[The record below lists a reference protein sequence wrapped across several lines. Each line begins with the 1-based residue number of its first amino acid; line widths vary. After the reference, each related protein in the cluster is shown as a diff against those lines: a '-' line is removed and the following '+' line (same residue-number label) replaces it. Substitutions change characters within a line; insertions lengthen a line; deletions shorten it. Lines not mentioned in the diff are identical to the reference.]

1 MNSRPDVG
9 KTAAHPVPA
18 RGTPYLRP
26 RAGIPRQVR
35 RERTM
40 KAGMAGTTG
49 TLATALGLAGLTATA
64 RAADAALSLGDG
76 ARQPW
81 ISELRVDQQGADTDE
96 YVEIAGTPGA
106 SLAGT
111 WILAIGDGGSDVGGV
126 VEMAINLSA
135 WSLGANGFLVARES
149 SFGTT
154 AFGGRTLS
162 VASGATDAVI
172 GSGDSMNLENA
183 DNVTYLLVQGFTGAV
198 GTDLDADNDGTL
210 DATPW
215 TTLLDSVAFMR
226 SGSKEP
232 VYSDVRVGPIDLSG
246 TSGMP
251 PHAWRAES
259 GWQVGGYGSWD
270 LDTPGAPAQAA
281 PAPGAITGA
290 ALLLVRPGRRRRT
303 APRRAA

>member
-1 MNSRPDVG
+1 
-9 KTAAHPVPA
+9 
-18 RGTPYLRP
+18 
-26 RAGIPRQVR
+26 
-35 RERTM
+35 M
-40 KAGMAGTTG
+40 KAGTAGTKG
-49 TLATALGLAGLTATA
+49 TLAIALGLAGLTATA

-76 ARQPW
+76 TKQLW

-96 YVEIAGTPGA
+96 YVEISGTPGA
-106 SLAGT
+106 SLAGI
-111 WILAIGDGGSDVGGV
+111 WILAIGDGGSDIGGV
-126 VEMAINLSA
+126 VEMAINLTA
-135 WSLGANGFLVARES
+135 WSLGTNGFLVARES

-154 AFGGRTLS
+154 VFGGRTLS

-183 DNVTYLLVQGFTGAV
+183 DNVTYMLVQGFTGAV
-198 GTDLDADNDGTL
+198 GTDLDTDNDGVQ

-215 TTLLDSVAFMR
+215 AALLDSVAFMR

-232 VYSDVRVGPIDLSG
+232 VYSDVRVGPIELSG

-259 GWQVGGYGSWD
+259 GWQVGGYATWD
-270 LDTPGAPAQAA
+270 LDTPGAPALAA

>member
-1 MNSRPDVG
+1 
-9 KTAAHPVPA
+9 
-18 RGTPYLRP
+18 
-26 RAGIPRQVR
+26 
-35 RERTM
+35 M
-40 KAGMAGTTG
+40 KAGTAGTTG
-49 TLATALGLAGLTATA
+49 TLAIALGLAGLTATA
-64 RAADAALSLGDG
+64 RAADAALALGDG
-76 ARQPW
+76 TKQPW

-106 SLAGT
+106 SLAGV
-111 WILAIGDGGSDVGGV
+111 WILAIGDGGSDIGGV

-135 WSLGANGFLVARES
+135 WSLGTNGYLVARES

-154 AFGGRTLS
+154 VFGGRTLS

-183 DNVTYLLVQGFTGAV
+183 DNVTYMLVQGFTGAV
-198 GTDLDADNDGTL
+198 GTDLDTDNDGTL

-215 TTLLDSVAFMR
+215 ATLLDSVAFMR

-232 VYSDVRVGPIDLSG
+232 VYADVRVGPIDLSG

-290 ALLLVRPGRRRRT
+290 ALFLVRPGRRRRT